1 MCSRGTLLPNKI
13 RTNFLIEK
21 GTIMAEQTAT
31 TATTKRTAAATKRS
45 TAAKKSAATRSRN
58 QAAAARKR
66 STAAKKVAE
75 TRHELAKTPVD
86 RVTEYAERAVLIP
99 VGAALVARDNV
110 ASSVEQLRTTLA
122 TREKAEKELAV
133 QRKRVE
139 ADLKRFERRGRTE
152 RNRVERQVKKA
163 RTRVERVL
171 RQRRTRVER
180 EIRST
185 RKDVG
190 AQAELLGARVENVV
204 QTGITRGTQAA
215 TKVQE
220 RVASVA

>member
-1 MCSRGTLLPNKI
+1 M
-13 RTNFLIEK
+13 
-21 GTIMAEQTAT
+21 IMAEQTNTAAT
-31 TATTKRTAAATKRS
+31 RRTANATKRS
-45 TAAKKSAATRSRN
+45 TTAKKAAATRSRN

-66 STAAKKVAE
+66 STAAKKAAE
-75 TRHELAKTPVD
+75 TRRELAKTPVD

-110 ASSVEQLRTTLA
+110 ISTVEGLRTSLTS
-122 TREKAEKELAV
+122 REKAE
-133 QRKRVE
+133 Q
-139 ADLKRFERRGRTE
+139 DIKRFERRGRTE
-152 RNRVERQVKKA
+152 RNRVERRVKKA
-163 RTRVERVL
+163 RTRVEREL

-190 AQAELLGARVENVV
+190 AQADLLTARVENFV
-204 QTGITRGTQAA
+204 QSRITGATKAS

-220 RVASVA
+220 RVADVA

>member
-1 MCSRGTLLPNKI
+1 
-13 RTNFLIEK
+13 
-21 GTIMAEQTAT
+21 MAEQST
-31 TATTKRTAAATKRS
+31 TATTNATNRS
-45 TAAKKSAATRSRN
+45 TTAKKAAATRSRN

-66 STAAKKVAE
+66 STAARKAAATRAE
-75 TRHELAKTPVD
+75 LSKTPVD

-110 ASSVEQLRTTLA
+110 ISTVEGLRTSLTS
-122 TREKAEKELAV
+122 REKAEKELAAR
-133 QRKRVE
+133 RKRLQ
-139 ADLKRFERRGRTE
+139 ADIKRFERRGRTE

-163 RTRVERVL
+163 RTRVEREL

-185 RKDVG
+185 SKDVS
-190 AQAELLGARVENVV
+190 AQADLLGARVENLV
-204 QTGITRGTQAA
+204 QTGVTRGTQVA

-220 RVASVA
+220 RVVSDA

>member
-1 MCSRGTLLPNKI
+1 
-13 RTNFLIEK
+13 
-21 GTIMAEQTAT
+21 MAEQTN
-31 TATTKRTAAATKRS
+31 TATTKRTANATKRS
-45 TAAKKSAATRSRN
+45 TTAKKAAATRSRN

-66 STAAKKVAE
+66 STATKKAAE
-75 TRHELAKTPVD
+75 TRRELAKTPVV

-110 ASSVEQLRTTLA
+110 VSTVEQLRTSLTS
-122 TREKAEKELAV
+122 REQAEKELAA
-133 QRKRVE
+133 QRKRIGT
-139 ADLKRFERRGRTE
+139 DLKRFERRGRSE
-152 RNRVERQVKKA
+152 RNRVERRVKTA
-163 RTRVERVL
+163 RTRVEREL

-190 AQAELLGARVENVV
+190 AQADLLTARVENFV
-204 QTGITRGTQAA
+204 QSRITGGTKAT

-220 RVASVA
+220 RVADVA